1 MINSLKHTNRTNKG
15 DWLDLISLS
24 YLYLPIAVFSLTW
37 FKAYIGIPFILL
49 CLVIIFRYVSGQ
61 NKETVIN
68 KNNILWLIISM
79 IILFAWCVFSG
90 LGGFA
95 QQTDDWQKHN
105 VLLKTFINHS
115 WPINI
120 SYKGKSGVISYYIG
134 DYLLPGLVGKISNFN
149 VAQVCLL
156 LWMFIGLVLLSILI
170 YRWINTNHGWSFL
183 IISFSLILFSTFIYP
198 LSGIYKVWNPTDL
211 SPVLGPVG
219 EWFSNSV
226 QIQYTSNISLLR
238 YVFPQ
243 FVAIA
248 IGTISFINN
257 RYEYEKWGI
266 WLAPLSLYSTF
277 AFVGLALLMVLSF
290 IYDSITSR
298 KFISKIQKLFSFNNI
313 CALIIALILAIYIA
327 GNILQPKPEFAKMSF
342 SFINYSNHK
351 LAFLT
356 FQISWIIWVL
366 LLLKYER
373 KNSIIYISSILLF
386 ILPFCR
392 FGFAND
398 LVMRVSIP
406 ALLILNFAVIRG
418 IVVHVTDN
426 DKYPVF
432 VLIGALLISG
442 AGPLW
447 EIKEGARTISIHQTY
462 NMKYK
467 DTTEYFNTERFTA
480 YQYVDWDKSGIIK
493 LIIRK

>member
-1 MINSLKHTNRTNKG
+1 MINSLEHTNRTNKG

-24 YLYLPIAVFSLTW
+24 YLYLPIAVFALTW

-49 CLVIIFRYVSGQ
+49 CLVIMFRYVSGQ

-68 KNNILWLIISM
+68 KNNILWFIISM

-257 RYEYEKWGI
+257 RYQYEKWGI

-290 IYDSITSR
+290 IYDSISSK
-298 KFISKIQKLFSFNNI
+298 KFISKIKKLFSFNNI

-356 FQISWIIWVL
+356 FQFSWIIWVL